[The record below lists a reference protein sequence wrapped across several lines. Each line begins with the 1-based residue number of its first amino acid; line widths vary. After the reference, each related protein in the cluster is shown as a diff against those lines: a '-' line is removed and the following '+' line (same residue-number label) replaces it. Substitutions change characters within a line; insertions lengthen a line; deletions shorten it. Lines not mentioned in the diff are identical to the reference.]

1 MDISSPS
8 LSSAISIGTAEM
20 RPLSPHKPV
29 VKDIAGS
36 AIASR
41 SAAELLEAHRLPSP
55 DLPDP
60 WPVSPMSQDTMHHL
74 RRPHQT
80 TEKRRSII
88 DPATVRLSFVG
99 SVTDLSQPLAMP
111 LEQGFQKLY
120 RLYEQNSPASPPL
133 PHKVQITDIPLNT
146 IADSLE
152 THIQEQNDAL
162 QDCAE
167 NIEKLNLTNDRTK
180 KDLVSLEFQYCL
192 ARQEANMR
200 SMTADDT
207 KLRLEWMRDEIAR
220 VNAEKEQAIQ
230 ESLDQKKEN
239 GRLRKEV
246 VDMLDTMQEN
256 QRLKQINLIQEQ
268 RQRGLQQELAEVKRK
283 LDEAEFGLRTVP
295 SPIQKLFAK
304 MLVPARGVA
313 AEQEKVLIPGTALEV
328 RMNEK
333 EDAVPPADVPL
344 PGQQYY

>member
-1 MDISSPS
+1 
-8 LSSAISIGTAEM
+8 
-20 RPLSPHKPV
+20 
-29 VKDIAGS
+29 
-36 AIASR
+36 
-41 SAAELLEAHRLPSP
+41 
-55 DLPDP
+55 
-60 WPVSPMSQDTMHHL
+60 
-74 RRPHQT
+74 
-80 TEKRRSII
+80 
-88 DPATVRLSFVG
+88 
-99 SVTDLSQPLAMP
+99 
-111 LEQGFQKLY
+111 
-120 RLYEQNSPASPPL
+120 
-133 PHKVQITDIPLNT
+133 
-146 IADSLE
+146 
-152 THIQEQNDAL
+152 
-162 QDCAE
+162 
-167 NIEKLNLTNDRTK
+167 
-180 KDLVSLEFQYCL
+180 
-192 ARQEANMR
+192 MR